1 VDYNRRVIRIPGIK
15 LQRHVFP
22 VFLVGAWM
30 ALAGASCE
38 NKSSAQPDPDGVV
51 NAYDSAHG
59 KTVVDENAEP
69 ASTDPV
75 PGADLSKLDG
85 DKTSL
90 FHKLADSL
98 PSPCGDARSLRAASQ
113 PDARCKRASFAAG
126 YVVAL
131 LADGMST
138 DEVIELYEARYKDIE
153 QHTFELTDRPHL
165 GPADAKVKVVE
176 FFDYGCPACKQF
188 GPVLKEALTP
198 YIERGQ
204 AVLYYKQYPLPSH
217 SDSDGA
223 AQAAVAA
230 GKQGKYE
237 EMHEMLFAN
246 QHRHKKSDLDRY
258 AESIGLDMEQFQ
270 KDYAAAKAV
279 VTKDVE
285 DGEASNVRFTPTTF
299 VNGRLWQ
306 GPASPAYIRMWIDEE
321 LAVNR

>member
-1 VDYNRRVIRIPGIK
+1 MDYNRRVIRIPGIK

-22 VFLVGAWM
+22 LFLAAASV

-38 NKSSAQPDPDGVV
+38 NKSSAEPDPEGVV

-59 KTVVDENAEP
+59 KTVIDDNAAP

-75 PGADLSKLDG
+75 PGADLSGLDAE
-85 DKTSL
+85 KTEL

-98 PSPCGDARSLRAASQ
+98 PSPCGGARSLRGSAK
-113 PDARCKRASFAAG
+113 PDAKCKRAPFAAK
-126 YVVAL
+126 YLVAL
-131 LADGMST
+131 LGDGMSK

-153 QHTFELTDRPHL
+153 QYSFDLAERPHL
-165 GPADAKVKVVE
+165 GPADARVKVVE

-188 GPVLKEALTP
+188 GPVLKEALAP

-204 AVLYYKQYPLPSH
+204 AVLVYKQFPLPSH
-217 SDSDGA
+217 TDSDEA

-246 QHRHKKSDLDRY
+246 QHRHKKRDLDRY
-258 AESIGLDMEQFQ
+258 AQSIGLDMDQFQ
-270 KDYAAAKAV
+270 KDYAAAKALV
-279 VTKDVE
+279 VKDVE
-285 DGEASNVRFTPTTF
+285 DGDKSDVRFTPTTF
-299 VNGRLWQ
+299 INGRRWQ
-306 GPASPAYIRMWIDEE
+306 GPASPEYIRMWIDEE